1 MERRV
6 DRSRQE
12 PNWRS
17 YLAVLCLLGEALLEG
32 LKLPFRLTA
41 FLMKRRAIS
50 EDLRKTLGRD
60 RPA

>member
-6 DRSRQE
+6 DRSRQK

-32 LKLPFRLTA
+32 LKLPFRLA
-41 FLMKRRAIS
+41 VFLMKRKTIC
-50 EDLRKTLGRD
+50 EDLRETLSRD
-60 RPA
+60 RAS